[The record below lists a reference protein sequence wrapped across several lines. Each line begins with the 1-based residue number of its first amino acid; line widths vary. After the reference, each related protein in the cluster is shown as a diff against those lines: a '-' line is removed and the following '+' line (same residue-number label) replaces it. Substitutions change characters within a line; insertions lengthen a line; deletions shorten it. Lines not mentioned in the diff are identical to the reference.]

1 MIQNALATPAWESK
15 YLAAY
20 SADIRKQVRELA
32 EQEKLAQ
39 VLLNKYPKAHAFTS
53 DKALYDFTLTIK
65 NEFMRNAEPLTKAL
79 FDNKIQIIKHALG
92 LHTTISRVQGGKLKS
107 KREIRIASLFKAV
120 PVEFL
125 TMIVVHELAHFKESD
140 HNKAFFKLCTSME
153 PNYHQYELDLRVYLV
168 HLALFKTPLW

>member
-1 MIQNALATPAWESK
+1 MTQPTFATPAWESK

-32 EQEKLAQ
+32 AQDKLAQ
-39 VLLNKYPKAHAFTS
+39 ILLAKYPKAHEFTS
-53 DKALYDFTLTIK
+53 DKALYDFALGIK

-125 TMIVVHELAHFKESD
+125 TMIMVHELAHFKESD

-153 PNYHQYELDLRVYLV
+153 PHYHQYELDLRVYLV
-168 HLALFKTPLW
+168 HLALHKTPLW